1 MTPAIA
7 AARRAKIVHRVIEF
21 QCASDSDR
29 GYGLEAAAALGVAPE
44 MVYKT
49 LVAKLDRKQL
59 VVALVPVTSE
69 LNLKALAGLAA
80 AKRSEMAPPQEAER
94 SSGYVVGGI
103 SPLGQRKALDTYID
117 SAVSKLSKVYVSGG
131 RRGLELELTPDDL
144 IGACKARLGE
154 IGRPSSKG

>member
-7 AARRAKIVHRVIEF
+7 AARRAKIAYRVIEF

-49 LVAKLDRKQL
+49 LVAKLDGKQL

-69 LNLKALAGLAA
+69 VNLKALATLAG
-80 AKRSEMAPPQEAER
+80 AKRAEMAPPQEAER

-103 SPLGQRKALDTYID
+103 SPLGQRKALDAYID

-131 RRGLELELTPDDL
+131 RRGLELELVPDDL
-144 IGACKARLGE
+144 VAVCKARLGE
-154 IGRPSSKG
+154 IVRPTS

>member
-7 AARRAKIVHRVIEF
+7 AARRARIKHQVIEF
-21 QCASDSDR
+21 QCASESDR
-29 GYGLEAAAALGVAPE
+29 GYGVEAAAALGVAPE

-49 LVAKLDRKQL
+49 LVAKLDGKHL
-59 VVALVPVTSE
+59 VVALVPVTCE
-69 LNLKALAGLAA
+69 LNLKALATLAD
-80 AKRSEMAPPQEAER
+80 AKRAEMASPQEAER

-131 RRGLELELTPDDL
+131 RRGLELELAPDDL
-144 IGACKARLGE
+144 MTVCKARLGDIAR
-154 IGRPSSKG
+154 IGSN

>member
-1 MTPAIA
+1 VTPAIA

-21 QCASDSDR
+21 QCASNSDR

-49 LVAKLDRKQL
+49 LVAKLDGKQL

-69 LNLKALAGLAA
+69 LNLKALATLAA
-80 AKRSEMAPPQEAER
+80 AKRAEMAPPQEAER

-103 SPLGQRKALDTYID
+103 SPLGHRKALDTYID
-117 SAVSKLSKVYVSGG
+117 AAVLKLTKVYVSGG
-131 RRGLELELTPDDL
+131 RRGLELELAPNDL
-144 IGACKARLGE
+144 VAVCKARLGE
-154 IGRPSSKG
+154 IARAT